1 MPLLRVNDLVA
12 MWHNIDMMNRR
23 RMIIVCCA
31 LVAWPM
37 LGGVA
42 GRAEQLKGG
51 VKEEENVGGSAGT
64 PQSALLD
71 QLRQQLNELKQLNA
85 RLEKATIGG
94 SESKTVFPGTVSAVD
109 PKFRPRKLF
118 AEADLPAEDT
128 EDGWYKIP
136 YWRAGKFHREKQ
148 INHSL
153 SGDTT
158 VTSRVDHV
166 YGMQRDKNGGI
177 WHHTSWP
184 HVTRV
189 ETDKYDEYKIINRYE
204 PVEGAPNE
212 FAFKVSTTDIDVNKV
227 TGKIERVS
235 KQEEI
240 HRYTPGPDGTAQGE
254 VEWKGYSA
262 SGEPNTTNEQSSVE
276 EVQVEPFRIVN
287 FWRKKDLK
295 ASFRKFLLSHGMAD
309 LVPEE
314 E

>member
-1 MPLLRVNDLVA
+1 
-12 MWHNIDMMNRR
+12 MMNRR
-23 RMIIVCCA
+23 RMIMVYCA
-31 LVAWPM
+31 LVACPL
-37 LGGVA
+37 LGGMA
-42 GRAEQLKGG
+42 GLAAPLKGG
-51 VKEEENVGGSAGT
+51 VQEQENVGGASGS

-71 QLRQQLNELKQLNA
+71 QLRQQLQELKQLNA
-85 RLEKATIGG
+85 RLEKATVGG
-94 SESKTVFPGTVSAVD
+94 NASKAMFPATVSAVD

-153 SGDTT
+153 TGDTV

-166 YGMQRDKNGGI
+166 YGMQQDKSGGI

-184 HVTRV
+184 HITRV

-204 PVEGAPNE
+204 PVECEPNE
-212 FAFKVSTTDIDVNKV
+212 FAFKVSTTDIDVNKT
-227 TGKIERVS
+227 TGKIERVT

-240 HRYTPGPDGTAQGE
+240 HKYTPGPNNTALGE
-254 VEWKGYSA
+254 VEWRGYSA

-276 EVQVEPFRIVN
+276 ETQVEPFRIVN

-295 ASFRKFLLSHGMAD
+295 ASFKKYLLSHGMAD
-309 LVPEE
+309 LVPDDE
-314 E
+314 